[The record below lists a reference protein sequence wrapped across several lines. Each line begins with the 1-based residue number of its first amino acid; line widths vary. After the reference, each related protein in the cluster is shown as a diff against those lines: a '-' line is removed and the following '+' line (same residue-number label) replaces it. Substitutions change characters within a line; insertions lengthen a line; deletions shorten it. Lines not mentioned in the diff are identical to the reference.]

1 MDAVEQVRSFNRIV
15 TRRVGALQDT
25 YLATGRPLGA
35 NRALWEIGAANTA
48 CGRCGPGSDST
59 PAT

>member
-1 MDAVEQVRSFNRIV
+1 MDAVEQVRSFNRLV
-15 TRRVGALQDT
+15 TRRVGALEDT

-35 NRALWEIGAANTA
+35 TA
-48 CGRCGPGSDST
+48 RCGRSAPPTPTCARCGPGSGST